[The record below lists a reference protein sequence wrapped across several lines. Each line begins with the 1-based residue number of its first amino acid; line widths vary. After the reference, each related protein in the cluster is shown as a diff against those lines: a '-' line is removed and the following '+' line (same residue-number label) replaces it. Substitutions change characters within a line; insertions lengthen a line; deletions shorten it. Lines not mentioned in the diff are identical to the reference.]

1 MVIILLQSILSA
13 FACAAFS
20 VVFNAPRRELF
31 WCGLNGGLGWLVYS
45 LLMAKSNHAVSATL
59 AAAAAVTLAA
69 RLLSYHRQAG
79 SLHVVPY
86 PRHSAACTRYGSLSR
101 YAGGNP
107 GLHIGNL
114 FQRPACIEARRG
126 HRRRVYPDS
135 GTAVFVF

>member
-69 RLLSYHRQAG
+69 RLLSYHRQAPSVFEIG
-79 SLHVVPY
+79 RAVQQECRDRSRMPS
-86 PRHSAACTRYGSLSR
+86 SA
-101 YAGGNP
+101 
-107 GLHIGNL
+107 
-114 FQRPACIEARRG
+114 
-126 HRRRVYPDS
+126 
-135 GTAVFVF
+135 

>member
-69 RLLSYHRQAG
+69 RLLSYHRQAPSTLYHIPG
-79 SLHVVPY
+79 ILPLVP
-86 PRHSAACTRYGSLSR
+86 
-101 YAGGNP
+101 GGNP